1 MRTWKKMNKTKAI
14 KLHLEK
20 YGRITTWEAIK
31 EYGATRL
38 SAIIYN
44 LRHNYDMNI
53 ISKDIY
59 FTDRYGTESNYV
71 MYVLEEGEK
80 EDGR

>member
-38 SAIIYN
+38 SSIIYN
-44 LRHNYDMNI
+44 LRHNYNMNI

-71 MYVLEEGEK
+71 MYVLEK
-80 EDGR
+80 EQENE

>member
-38 SAIIYN
+38 SSIIYN
-44 LRHNYDMNI
+44 LRHNYNMNI

-71 MYVLEEGEK
+71 MYVLKQEQENE
-80 EDGR
+80 

>member
-1 MRTWKKMNKTKAI
+1 MAKWQKMNKTKAI

-38 SAIIYN
+38 SSIIYN
-44 LRHNYDMNI
+44 LRHNYNMNI

-71 MYVLEEGEK
+71 MYVLEQEQEN
-80 EDGR
+80 E

>member
-1 MRTWKKMNKTKAI
+1 MRTWNKMNKTKAI
-14 KLHLEK
+14 KMHLEK

-38 SAIIYN
+38 SSVIYN
-44 LRHNYDMNI
+44 LRHNYNMNI

-71 MYVLEEGEK
+71 MYVLEK
-80 EDGR
+80 EQENE

>member
-38 SAIIYN
+38 SSIIYN
-44 LRHNYDMNI
+44 LRHNYGMNI

-71 MYVLEEGEK
+71 MYVLEEEK
-80 EDGR
+80 KENE

>member
-38 SAIIYN
+38 SSIIYN
-44 LRHNYDMNI
+44 LRHNYNMNI

-71 MYVLEEGEK
+71 MYVLEQEQEN
-80 EDGR
+80 E